1 MGQLVVFSSEQGH
14 RFEIHLFRVNDQYV
28 RLLCLSEN
36 GQTKQIAR
44 HSSKRSFDSPIKAF
58 ADGVHQLKRY
68 PGDLEFL
75 DVDVAGA
82 PFVGFE
88 LASSAL
94 KSLRPCALKAA

>member
-1 MGQLVVFSSEQGH
+1 MGQLVVFNSVQGH
-14 RFEIHLFRVNDQYV
+14 RFEIHLFRVNEKYV
-28 RLLCLSEN
+28 RMLCLAHN

-44 HSSKRSFDSPIKAF
+44 HSERRCFDSPIKAF

-68 PGDLEFL
+68 PGDTEFL

-88 LASSAL
+88 VASSAL
-94 KSLRPCALKAA
+94 KSLRCCTAQAA